1 MYLIKIGEDRIRVCD
16 KEDAKT
22 LTIKLIDMGCTE
34 RVTSKYIEDDAEG
47 DNDDD

>member
-34 RVTSKYIEDDAEG
+34 RVTSKYVENGDTEGEEDD
-47 DNDDD
+47 